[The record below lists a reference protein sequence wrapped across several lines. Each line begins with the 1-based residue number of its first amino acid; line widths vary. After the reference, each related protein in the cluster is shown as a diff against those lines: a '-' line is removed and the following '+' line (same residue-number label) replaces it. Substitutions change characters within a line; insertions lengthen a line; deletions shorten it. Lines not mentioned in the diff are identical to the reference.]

1 MPNQKSA
8 TTVKAHPPRII
19 CAFAENHSGPGW
31 ANSLIHV
38 IERDAN
44 GKLSERWIQPEDQ
57 TPAMAYLFH
66 VSAAAHTSMTEAVK
80 NTERKKRKPSAAA

>member
-1 MPNQKSA
+1 MTNDKTAP
-8 TTVKAHPPRII
+8 TVKTPPPQIV

-44 GKLSERWIQPEDQ
+44 GKLTERWIQPEDH
-57 TPAMAYLFH
+57 TAEMAYLFK
-66 VSAAAHTSMTEAVK
+66 VSAAAHLSMTDAVK
-80 NTERKKRKPSAAA
+80 NTERKRRKPKAA